1 MFIDG
6 KEIKAIRQPVKYRVI
21 QTLLI
26 SAVDGAILKSF
37 DVVRAMIRWF
47 DIMYHKPWLGTNHL
61 SKTCNEVW
69 TDFKRV
75 FE

>member
-6 KEIKAIRQPVKYRVI
+6 KEIKAIRHPVKYRVI

-37 DVVRAMIRWF
+37 DVVRAMILWF
-47 DIMYHKPWLGTNHL
+47 DIMYHKPWLGQTTSLKHAMKFGQIL
-61 SKTCNEVW
+61 K
-69 TDFKRV
+69 
-75 FE
+75 